1 MDFGDGEAMTAGRL
15 TGAAAHA
22 ILEGAGDGVILLAKG
37 RDAKLRVEYASTQV
51 ADWLGITSA
60 ALIGN
65 RLTGLTLVPLGVA
78 VSTALETSV
87 LTAGSV
93 CIVAAEKRQSHR
105 QLIVRAAPGIPGAFV
120 LTLLFAAE
128 KILLESV
135 AADLPAPLTVFDAD
149 GRLRW
154 ANSAAR
160 RQYPA
165 DYQQL
170 LGRPMAELVPEAP
183 QRLDLHERAL
193 RGEPTRVA
201 AGPATSPSTG
211 EVQYFDMEYRGL
223 RGDSGDVDH
232 LLVFATDVTARRQAE
247 ARLRESEE
255 RFRGAFEFAAIG
267 MALVAPDGRWLRVNR
282 SMCRI
287 VGYTADELLATNF
300 QAITHPDD
308 LETDVGYAAQML
320 DGSLSHYHMEK
331 RYVHKDGHTLRI
343 LLSVSLVRDANGR
356 ALYFVSQVQDITEQ
370 RQLTDDLRRARADLQ
385 AILDNVPAQI
395 TSWHADSTNHFV
407 NRVAAAQ
414 FGVSAAEAVG
424 KHISEILGPERHA
437 RAKPFFDAALAGTQ
451 QSHEQVDPQ
460 PDGTLRYSHVEFVP
474 KRVDG
479 KQAGLYALATD
490 VTDLRESYR
499 RTREL
504 AQRLET
510 VREEER
516 SSIAQELHEGIAQDL
531 FAMKL
536 NLDHLRSQAT
546 GRVGVTLACQELA
559 AMVDRCMLDTR
570 QIANDLRPSA
580 LTHLPVSVALK
591 EHARYFGNIS
601 GLAIRVTEIAP
612 IPDLDQATA
621 LILFRAAQEALTNVA
636 RHARAATVDIVLRAD
651 AASITMD
658 ITDDGIGISDDA
670 FAKAGSLG
678 LLGIRERIDAYEG
691 SLVVRKNVPAGTTVS
706 VRIPRIPAPAIGV
719 RQR

>member
-1 MDFGDGEAMTAGRL
+1 MDFCDGEAMTAGRL
-15 TGAAAHA
+15 AGATAHA
-22 ILEGAGDGVILLAKG
+22 ILEGAGDGIILLAKG
-37 RDAKLRVEYASTQV
+37 SDAMLRVEYASTQV
-51 ADWLGITSA
+51 AGWLGIMPA
-60 ALIGN
+60 DLIGN
-65 RLTGLTLVPLGVA
+65 RLAGLTLVPQGVA

-93 CIVAAEKRQSHR
+93 CVVAAEKRQSHR
-105 QLIVRAAPGIPGAFV
+105 QLIVRAASGIPGAFV
-120 LTLLFAAE
+120 LTFLFAAE

-135 AADLPAPLTVFDAD
+135 AADLPAPLTVYDAN

-154 ANSAAR
+154 ANTAAR

-201 AGPATSPSTG
+201 AGAATSPGTG

-223 RGDSGDVDH
+223 RGDSGNVDH

-287 VGYTADELLATNF
+287 VGYTADELLATTF

-308 LETDVGYAAQML
+308 LETDVSYIAQML
-320 DGSLSHYHMEK
+320 DGSLSNYHMEK
-331 RYVHKDGHTLRI
+331 RYFHKDGHILWI
-343 LLSVSLVRDANGR
+343 LLSVSLVRDAVGHP
-356 ALYFVSQVQDITEQ
+356 LYFVSQIQDITER

-385 AILDNVPAQI
+385 AILDNVPARI
-395 TSWHADSTNHFV
+395 TSWNADSTNHFV
-407 NRVAAAQ
+407 NRVAAERY
-414 FGVSAAEAVG
+414 GVSALEAVG
-424 KHISEILGPERHA
+424 KHMSEILGHERYA
-437 RAKPFFDAALAGTQ
+437 RARPFINTALAGTQ
-451 QSHEQVDPQ
+451 QSYEQVDQ
-460 PDGTLRYSHVEFVP
+460 QSDGSLRYSHVEFVP
-474 KRVDG
+474 KRLDG
-479 KQAGLYALATD
+479 KPAGLYALATD

-499 RTREL
+499 RIREL

-516 SSIAQELHEGIAQDL
+516 CSIAQELHEGIAQNL

-536 NLDHLRSQAT
+536 NLDRLRPQST
-546 GRVGVTLACQELA
+546 GRAGVTQVREELVEA
-559 AMVDRCMLDTR
+559 VDRCMVDTR

-580 LTHLPVSVALK
+580 LAHLPVSVALR

-601 GLAIRVTEIAP
+601 GLTIRVTEIAP
-612 IPDLDQATA
+612 IPVLEEATA

-651 AASITMD
+651 AESITMD

-678 LLGIRERIDAYEG
+678 LLGIRERIDAFDG
-691 SLVVRKNVPAGTTVS
+691 SLVVRKNAAAGTMVS
-706 VRIPRIPAPAIGV
+706 VRIPRIPGPPIAV

>member
-1 MDFGDGEAMTAGRL
+1 MDCGDGEAMTAGRL
-15 TGAAAHA
+15 SGATAHA
-22 ILEGAGDGVILLAKG
+22 IMEGAGDGIILLAKG
-37 RDAKLRVEYASTQV
+37 SDAKLRVEYASTQV
-51 ADWLGITSA
+51 ADWLGITPA
-60 ALIGN
+60 DLIAN
-65 RLTGLTLVPLGVA
+65 RLAGLTLVPQGVA

-120 LTLLFAAE
+120 LTFLFAAE

-135 AADLPAPLTVFDAD
+135 AADLPAPLTVYDAN

-154 ANSAAR
+154 ANTAAR

-201 AGPATSPSTG
+201 
-211 EVQYFDMEYRGL
+211 V
-223 RGDSGDVDH
+223 
-232 LLVFATDVTARRQAE
+232 AE

-287 VGYTADELLATNF
+287 VGYTADQLLATNF

-308 LETDVGYAAQML
+308 LETDVGYIAQML

-331 RYVHKDGHTLRI
+331 RYFHKDGHIIWI
-343 LLSVSLVRDANGR
+343 LLSVSLVRDA
-356 ALYFVSQVQDITEQ
+356 AAHPLYFVSQIQDITER

-385 AILDNVPAQI
+385 AILDNVPARI
-395 TSWHADSTNHFV
+395 TSWNADSTNHFV
-407 NRVAAAQ
+407 NRVAAERY
-414 FGVSAAEAVG
+414 GVSALEAVG
-424 KHISEILGPERHA
+424 KHMSEILGPERYA
-437 RAKPFFDAALAGTQ
+437 RARPFIDSALAGTQ
-451 QSHEQVDPQ
+451 QSYEQVDPQ
-460 PDGTLRYSHVEFVP
+460 PDGSLRYSHVEFVP
-474 KRVDG
+474 KRLDG
-479 KQAGLYALATD
+479 KPAGLYALATD

-499 RTREL
+499 RIREL

-516 SSIAQELHEGIAQDL
+516 CSIAQELHEGIAQNL
-531 FAMKL
+531 FVMKL
-536 NLDHLRSQAT
+536 NLDRLRPQST
-546 GRVGVTLACQELA
+546 GRAGVTQVREELVEA
-559 AMVDRCMLDTR
+559 VDRCMVDTR

-580 LTHLPVSVALK
+580 LAHLPVSVALR

-601 GLAIRVTEIAP
+601 GLTIRVTEIAP
-612 IPDLDQATA
+612 IPVLEEATA

-651 AASITMD
+651 AESITMD

-678 LLGIRERIDAYEG
+678 LLGIRERIDAVEG
-691 SLVVRKNVPAGTTVS
+691 SLVVRKHAAAGTTVS
-706 VRIPRIPAPAIGV
+706 VRIPRIPGPPIGV
-719 RQR
+719 RRR

>member
-1 MDFGDGEAMTAGRL
+1 MDFGDGEAMTAERL
-15 TGAAAHA
+15 IGATAHA
-22 ILEGAGDGVILLAKG
+22 ILEGAGDGVILLVRG
-37 RDAKLRVEYASTQV
+37 SDAKLRVEYASTQV
-51 ADWLGITSA
+51 ADWLGVTPA
-60 ALIGN
+60 ELIGN
-65 RLTGLTLVPLGVA
+65 RLSGLTLVPQGVA
-78 VSTALETSV
+78 VSTALEAAV

-93 CIVAAEKRQSHR
+93 CIVAAEKHQSNR
-105 QLIVRAAPGIPGAFV
+105 QLIVRAAPFIPGAFV
-120 LTLLFAAE
+120 LTFLFAAD

-154 ANSAAR
+154 ANTAAR

-201 AGPATSPSTG
+201 AGAATSPGTG

-223 RGDSGDVDH
+223 RGDSGNLDH
-232 LLVFATDVTARRQAE
+232 LLVFATDVTARCQAE

-308 LETDVGYAAQML
+308 LETDIGYLGQML
-320 DGSLSHYHMEK
+320 DGSLSNYHMEK
-331 RYVHKDGHTLRI
+331 RYFHKGGRI
-343 LLSVSLVRDANGR
+343 LWVLLSVSLVRDAMGR
-356 ALYFVSQVQDITEQ
+356 PLYFVSQIQDITEQ

-407 NRVAAAQ
+407 NRVAAAH
-414 FGVSAAEAVG
+414 FGVSPGEAVG
-424 KHISEILGPERHA
+424 KHISEILGPERYV
-437 RAKPFFDAALAGTQ
+437 RAKPFIDTALAGTQ
-451 QSHEQVDPQ
+451 QSYEQVDPQ
-460 PDGTLRYSHVEFVP
+460 SDGSLRYSHVEFVP
-474 KRVDG
+474 KRLDG
-479 KQAGLYALATD
+479 KPAGLYALATD

-499 RTREL
+499 RIREL
-504 AQRLET
+504 AQHLEA

-516 SSIAQELHEGIAQDL
+516 CSIAQDLHEGIAQDL

-536 NLDHLRSQAT
+536 NLDRLRPQAI
-546 GRVGVTLACQELA
+546 GRAGVTQACQELA
-559 AMVDRCMLDTR
+559 EAVDRCMLDTR
-570 QIANDLRPSA
+570 QIANELRPSA
-580 LTHLPVSVALK
+580 LAHLPVSVALK
-591 EHARYFGNIS
+591 EHALYFGSIS
-601 GLAIRVTEIAP
+601 GLAIRVVEITP
-612 IPDLDQATA
+612 IPALDEATA

-636 RHARAATVDIVLRAD
+636 RHARAATVDIILCAG
-651 AASITMD
+651 AESITMD
-658 ITDDGIGISDDA
+658 ITDDGIGIDDDA
-670 FAKAGSLG
+670 LAKAGSLG
-678 LLGIRERIDAYEG
+678 LLGIRERVSAFDGA
-691 SLVVRKNVPAGTTVS
+691 LAVRKNVAAGTTVS
-706 VRIPRIPAPAIGV
+706 VRIPRIPGPAIGV
-719 RQR
+719 RRR